1 MERSHPVRC
10 LLHECKSGAIFGSEY
25 SLQIRDELI
34 RQNRSDEFA
43 PVPRRLFPSLVL
55 PPAPVILCS
64 PRRARARGTTAGEGG
79 ARQAWSRWRRR
90 SAGVSRRRRRSGRLE
105 LRRCGSELRQGGA
118 WSSAGGGATGACRAR
133 RRRSGKLELRRCEI
147 ELWWGEAWSGAGGAS
162 RRARSSATRAD
173 PGRGQSSAAQRI
185 GLRRTDLGGS
195 ATNPA
200 ARARWSSGGAK
211 ASSAGCSEL
220 IWVAARQILRHGCV
234 GALAERARA
243 ELGGRRRTRSSEAD
257 GGG

>member
-10 LLHECKSGAIFGSEY
+10 LLHECRSGAIFGSEY

-55 PPAPVILCS
+55 PLAPAILCA
-64 PRRARARGTTAGEGG
+64 PRRARAGGTTAGEGG

-118 WSSAGGGATGACRAR
+118 WSGAGGGATGARRAR
-133 RRRSGKLELRRCEI
+133 RRRSGRLELQRR
-147 ELWWGEAWSGAGGAS
+147 A
-162 RRARSSATRAD
+162 RRRAECGRGARSSAA
-173 PGRGQSSAAQRI
+173 
-185 GLRRTDLGGS
+185 GGVR
-195 ATNPA
+195 P
-200 ARARWSSGGAK
+200 
-211 ASSAGCSEL
+211 
-220 IWVAARQILRHGCV
+220 
-234 GALAERARA
+234 ARA
-243 ELGGRRRTRSSEAD
+243 ELGGGQGVAEPAAAAGSGWGMEPAAATGGWLTEARGEQGRGGRRAVHDMWVPPD
-257 GGG
+257 GG